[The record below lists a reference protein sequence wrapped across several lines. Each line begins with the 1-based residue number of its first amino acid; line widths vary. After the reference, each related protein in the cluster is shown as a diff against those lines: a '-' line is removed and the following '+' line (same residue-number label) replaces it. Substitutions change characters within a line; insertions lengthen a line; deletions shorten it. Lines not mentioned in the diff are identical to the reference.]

1 MKEKPSQPLNLYT
14 NVRLLCEERKITIAE
29 LERAAGLG
37 NGVVR
42 KWNSASPTLRTV
54 IAVACYLGVTLDELL
69 APPDGGGI

>member
-1 MKEKPSQPLNLYT
+1 MKDNVNSKTSDLYT
-14 NVRLLCEERKITIAE
+14 NVRTICQARHMTIAE

-54 IAVACYLGVTLDELL
+54 IAVARCLGVTLDELI
-69 APPDGGGI
+69 AP

>member
-1 MKEKPSQPLNLYT
+1 MKDNAILKTPSLYT
-14 NVRLLCEERKITIAE
+14 NIRTICGERHITIAE

-54 IAVACYLGVTLDELL
+54 IAVAQHLGVTLDELL
-69 APPDGGGI
+69 AQ